1 MCMAIVVDGSV
12 AEGFDPMAPVP
23 HEVTDRWEE
32 THDTFTLALQP
43 AVVAPFRPGQFN
55 MLYPLGIGESAISI
69 SGDPADPEH
78 LVHTIRRVGAV
89 TEALSRLEPGDK
101 VGVRGPFG
109 SWWPVDET
117 EGGHLV
123 FIAGGIGLAP
133 LRPAI
138 YRAGAIR
145 DRFDKVILLV
155 GARTPSDLLYA
166 DEMREWGARYEIQVE
181 VTVDAGDDDWH
192 GPVGVVTRLIPDA
205 GFAPERTT
213 AMVCGPEIMM
223 RFGADGVIEHGVAE
237 ERVFV
242 SMERNMKCAVG
253 SCGHCQFGPFFV
265 CREGPVFSYATVRRL
280 MTVKEV

>member
-1 MCMAIVVDGSV
+1 VVERDTLG
-12 AEGFDPMAPVP
+12 GFDPMAPVA
-23 HEVTDRWEE
+23 HEVIDRWDEI
-32 THDTFTLALQP
+32 HDTFTLVLRP
-43 AVVAPFRPGQFN
+43 AVVSGFRPGQFN

-69 SGDPADPEH
+69 SGDPDDAEH

-89 TEALSRLEPGDK
+89 TEALARLEPGDR

-117 EGGHLV
+117 DGGDLV
-123 FIAGGIGLAP
+123 FVAGGIGLAP

-145 DRFDKVILLV
+145 DRFDRVVVVV
-155 GARTPSDLLYA
+155 GARTPGDLLYVE
-166 DEMREWGARYEIQVE
+166 EMRQWGARFEMQVE
-181 VTVDAGDDDWH
+181 VTVDSPDDDWH
-192 GPVGVVTRLIPDA
+192 GPVGVVTRLIPALELDPGRA
-205 GFAPERTT
+205 T

-223 RFGADGVIEHGVAE
+223 RFAADDLVGVGVPE
-237 ERVFV
+237 GRVFV

-253 SCGHCQFGPFFV
+253 FCGHCQFGPFFV
-265 CREGPVFSYATVRRL
+265 CREGPVFGYDTVRRL